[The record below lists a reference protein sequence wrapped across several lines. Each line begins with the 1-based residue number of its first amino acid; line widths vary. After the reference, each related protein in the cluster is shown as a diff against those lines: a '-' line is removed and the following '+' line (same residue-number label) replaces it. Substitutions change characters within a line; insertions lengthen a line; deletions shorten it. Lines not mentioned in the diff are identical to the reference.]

1 MMFTLKEL
9 NKIRSFMLLIV
20 FALAMILPSSFVH
33 AKTLTPIRAGFFI
46 SNSPLMKH
54 DENFKNKS
62 GYAYEYLQAIGNY
75 AGWKYEYVYDD
86 FPTLYQQLLRG
97 EIDLL
102 VDVSRTPERE
112 KQLLFPTQAMGREVY
127 YLYVNKNYSN
137 LTPENVLSNINGK
150 SIAVTPNTIQKNMLI
165 KWLADNNLSCNL
177 VDYQDSKERS
187 AALSDGTVDAL
198 LEIRFFADNCC
209 RPVAEIGHSEYYVAL
224 AAGREDLLAQL
235 NIAQENLRR
244 IDPNWYGNHFST
256 YFRKLLVGNELT
268 PEETTWL
275 EGHTRIMCGIDKK
288 TSLYLT
294 DAFKEIMSG
303 IISTLKLQQKVD
315 VHFITYENH
324 EELLAAL
331 NREEIQIAFP
341 LYNNPEAADNNN
353 YSIVADT
360 NTFVIDSIRLKNDF
374 SPVNRIAVPKGKIAT
389 SYVKEHF
396 SAEII
401 ECDIPEHCL
410 DLVINGEADMAI
422 MLDNGIK
429 PLLKAKATYDNL
441 QITQLG
447 KPISIGFGVRNDE
460 NGLFML
466 LRRGASLLDTDF
478 IPNTIANHNVLQNE
492 YTAYD
497 FVHEHIRIILL
508 AVAASTAVFMTLL
521 SIIKKQKLQKKLAIE
536 REKEQEKYFNII
548 KALSSNYFT
557 VYLVNGEL
565 DKGICYRVP
574 DSINM
579 LYGLVEGNEY
589 PYSTTIER
597 YIYDFIIPSEAEA
610 MRSFLTLSNIKKLL
624 DDSERVSKI
633 YTSRFNGEEH
643 YMRVTVARADVNQKQ
658 NHFIIGFADVDNKVK
673 AELEQQKEL
682 RRALKRAEAAS
693 RAKSTFLS
701 NMSHDMRTPMNAII
715 GFTNL
720 AADCLDDKQQL
731 NDYLAKINSSSTH
744 LLNLINDILDM
755 SRIESGKVTIKEEKV
770 MLSTLIDELNNILET
785 DIDKKQLTF
794 TTNTDD
800 LINPYVYC
808 DKLRITQILV
818 NCLNNA
824 VKYTPDGGSIT
835 FTVTEIPTDE
845 PEYSTYQF
853 VIKDNGIGMSE
864 EFLKHIFEPFE
875 RERTST
881 VSGIQGTGLGLSITK
896 NVVEMMNGTIKVT
909 SKEGEGSKFTI
920 ELPLKLIRP
929 DMSADDDDNKS
940 SITENVSIKDMPYHL
955 LLVEDNEL
963 NAEIAST
970 ILTASGFTLDY
981 AADGKIAVDM
991 VSSSP
996 AGTYDTILM
1005 DIQMPIMNGY
1015 EATQAIRALKDSDKA
1030 DIPIIAMTANA
1041 FEEDKK
1047 AALQA
1052 GMNAH
1057 IAKPIDI
1064 EVMLNTL
1071 NEILLKQK

>member
-1 MMFTLKEL
+1 
-9 NKIRSFMLLIV
+9 
-20 FALAMILPSSFVH
+20 MILPSSFTY
-33 AKTLTPIRAGFFI
+33 AQDSKPIKAGFFV
-46 SNSPLMKH
+46 SNSPLMTH

-62 GYAYEYLQAIGNY
+62 GYAYEYLQVLRDY
-75 AGWKYEYVYDD
+75 TGWKYEYVYDD
-86 FPTLYQQLLRG
+86 FPALYQQLLRG

-112 KQLLFPTQAMGREVY
+112 QQLLFPNQAMGREVY
-127 YLYVNKNYSN
+127 CLYVNNNYSDI
-137 LTPENVLSNINGK
+137 TSDNVLSTINGK
-150 SIAVTPNTIQKNMLI
+150 TIAVTPNTVQKNMLI
-165 KWLADNNLSCNL
+165 KWLADNNLSCNI
-177 VDYQDSKERS
+177 VDYASSKER
-187 AALSDGTVDAL
+187 ADALSDGKVDAL
-198 LEIRFFADNCC
+198 LEVRFFADNCC
-209 RPVAEIGHSEYYVAL
+209 RPVAEIGTSQYYVAL
-224 AAGREDLLAQL
+224 AAGREYLLAQL
-235 NIAQENLRR
+235 NTAQENLRR

-256 YFRKLLVGNELT
+256 HFRKLLVRTELT
-268 PEETTWL
+268 PEETAWL
-275 EGHTRIMCGIDKK
+275 DNHTRIICGIDKK
-288 TSLYLT
+288 TSFYLM

-303 IISTLKLQQKVD
+303 LISALNLQQKID
-315 VHFITYENH
+315 LHFITYENH
-324 EELLAAL
+324 AELLAAL
-331 NREEIQIAFP
+331 DREEIHVAFP
-341 LYNNPEAADNNN
+341 LYNHAEAADNNN
-353 YSIVADT
+353 YSVVADT
-360 NTFVIDSIRLKNDF
+360 NTYILDSIRLKNND
-374 SPVNRIAVPKGKIAT
+374 SPIKRIAVPKGKIAA
-389 SYVKEHF
+389 SYAKEHF
-396 SAEII
+396 AAEII
-401 ECDIPEHCL
+401 ECDPPSDCL
-410 DLVINGEADMAI
+410 NLVVRGEVDMAI
-422 MLDNGIK
+422 MLDNGVK
-429 PLLKAKATYDNL
+429 PLLKTKSDYNNL

-447 KPISIGFGVRNDE
+447 KPISIGFGVHNGE

-478 IPNTIANHNVLQNE
+478 IPDTIASHNVLQNE

-643 YMRVTVARADVNQKQ
+643 YMRVTVARADINQKK
-658 NHFIIGFADVDNKVK
+658 NNFILGFADVDNKVK

-731 NDYLAKINSSSTH
+731 HDYLTKINSSSTH

-794 TTNTDD
+794 TTHTDD

-824 VKYTPDGGSIT
+824 VKYTPNGGSIT

-881 VSGIQGTGLGLSITK
+881 VSGIQ
-896 NVVEMMNGTIKVT
+896 
-909 SKEGEGSKFTI
+909 
-920 ELPLKLIRP
+920 
-929 DMSADDDDNKS
+929 
-940 SITENVSIKDMPYHL
+940 
-955 LLVEDNEL
+955 
-963 NAEIAST
+963 
-970 ILTASGFTLDY
+970 
-981 AADGKIAVDM
+981 
-991 VSSSP
+991 
-996 AGTYDTILM
+996 
-1005 DIQMPIMNGY
+1005 
-1015 EATQAIRALKDSDKA
+1015 
-1030 DIPIIAMTANA
+1030 
-1041 FEEDKK
+1041 
-1047 AALQA
+1047 
-1052 GMNAH
+1052 
-1057 IAKPIDI
+1057 
-1064 EVMLNTL
+1064 
-1071 NEILLKQK
+1071 